1 MTAIQNGVATIIKR
15 DKSNCLFTHYYCY
28 ALNLAVTGTVK
39 NVHLLKETLGDAYEL
54 IKLIKYS
61 PKKQA
66 ALKSIQELLKIE
78 NLKLPVDDNTDVET
92 FSRLRL
98 FCPTR
103 WTLRANSLHLISNN

>member
-28 ALNLAVTGTVK
+28 ALNLAGTDTVK

-61 PKKQA
+61 PKK
-66 ALKSIQELLKIE
+66 
-78 NLKLPVDDNTDVET
+78 
-92 FSRLRL
+92 
-98 FCPTR
+98 
-103 WTLRANSLHLISNN
+103 